1 MLKKFS
7 VILLSLLVLSVSIF
21 AYGPWSYSNQPSNA
35 PQNFS
40 TPLFQNLPE
49 AAKISDV
56 SFSGIVK
63 EIKLVP
69 GQGSEILI
77 DADGKVYKVH
87 SGPIWLFK
95 DYLESGKTIEVSGK
109 LVILQDET
117 FVVLEK
123 AVIDGN
129 EFVVRENGFPTFAKR
144 GNNQRGNMSE
154 RNNVG
159 RPTQNGRSKRGNQR
173 QGGYENRPC
182 RQRY

>member
-1 MLKKFS
+1 MFKKFS
-7 VILLSLLVLSVSIF
+7 VILLSLLVLSASIF
-21 AYGPWSYSNQPSNA
+21 AYGPWSNSNQPNNV
-35 PQNFS
+35 PQNS
-40 TPLFQNLPE
+40 SIPLFQNLPKD
-49 AAKISDV
+49 AKISDIT
-56 SFSGIVK
+56 FSGV
-63 EIKLVP
+63 IKKINLVP

-77 DADGKVYKVH
+77 DADGEEYKVH

-95 DYLESGKTIEVSGK
+95 DYLETGKTIEVSGK
-109 LVILQDET
+109 LVTLQDET

-129 EFVVRENGFPTFAKR
+129 EFVVRENGFPTYAKR
-144 GNNQRGNMSE
+144 GNNQRGNVSE

-182 RQRY
+182 RQR